1 MKQCSQ
7 SILLFVWFELDA
19 LRLCRFA
26 LHETLA
32 LVTFAADTVDRVNT
46 FALDLISLRKVSS
59 EKMRKLTKRY
69 SLVASCHSFVI
80 VRGGG
85 LANEWM
91 KKKIAAEAPTP
102 IAV

>member
-1 MKQCSQ
+1 M
-7 SILLFVWFELDA
+7 
-19 LRLCRFA
+19 
-26 LHETLA
+26 HETLA
-32 LVTFAADTVDRVNT
+32 LVTLTADTVDRVDT
-46 FALDLISLRKVSS
+46 FTLKIVSLARVFSTHL
-59 EKMRKLTKRY
+59 RKLTRRY

-91 KKKIAAEAPTP
+91 KKKMAADAPTP